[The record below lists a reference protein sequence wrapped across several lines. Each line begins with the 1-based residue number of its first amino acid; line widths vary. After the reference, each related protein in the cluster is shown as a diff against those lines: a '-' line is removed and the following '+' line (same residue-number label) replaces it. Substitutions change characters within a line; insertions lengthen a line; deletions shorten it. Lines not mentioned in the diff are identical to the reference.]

1 MPRSMSTSVRVLL
14 ALALAAAAPAVSSQ
28 DESTRLAQSLIALRG
43 EVEQV
48 NGELELLRAE
58 QRTTL
63 QGLAAQKAELAAQ
76 LERQQLQLGELEARL
91 AERNTAAAQSVEG
104 SGTLVPVLLAAASQ
118 LRGYVSS
125 SLPFKTEERLAALD
139 EIEQQLRDGTLA
151 PTRAANRLWSF
162 VEDEL
167 RLTRE
172 SGLHQQTVALGDER
186 VLAQVAK
193 LGSMLLFYR
202 TEDGRVGRASRTN
215 AGWRFERIDDDAG
228 RARVAALFDALGK
241 QIRQGWFELPYGA
254 TAGG

>member
-1 MPRSMSTSVRVLL
+1 MPTMMSTSVRALL
-14 ALALAAAAPAVSSQ
+14 ALALAATAPAAGAQ
-28 DESTRLAQSLIALRG
+28 DESMRLAQSLIALRG

-48 NGELELLRAE
+48 NAELESLRAE

-63 QGLAAQKAELAAQ
+63 QGLAAQKAELSAQ
-76 LERQQLQLGELEARL
+76 LERQQLQVGELESRL
-91 AERNTAAAQSVEG
+91 SERSAVAEQSAEG
-104 SGTLVPVLLAAASQ
+104 HSTLQPALLAAAAQ
-118 LRGYVSS
+118 LRAYVAA
-125 SLPFKTEERLAALD
+125 SLPFKTGERLAALG

-151 PTRAANRLWSF
+151 PTRAANRLWTF

-172 SGLHQQTVALGDER
+172 SGLHQQIVTLGDER

-202 TEDGRVGRASRTN
+202 TDDGRVGRAARTT
-215 AGWRFERIDDDAG
+215 AGWRYEPIDDDAG
-228 RARVAALFDALGK
+228 RGRVAALFDALGK

>member
-1 MPRSMSTSVRVLL
+1 MISPSVRALL
-14 ALALAAAAPAVSSQ
+14 ALALAATTPAAAAQ

-63 QGLAAQKAELAAQ
+63 QGLAAQKAELSAQ

-91 AERNTAAAQSVEG
+91 LERNAAAAQSVEG
-104 SGTLVPVLLAAASQ
+104 SDSLAPVLLEASSR
-118 LRGYVSS
+118 LRNHVAS
-125 SLPFKTEERLAALD
+125 SLPFKTEERLAALA

-151 PTRAANRLWSF
+151 PTRAANRLWAY

-202 TEDGRVGRASRTN
+202 TEDGRVGRAARTN
-215 AGWRFERIDDDAG
+215 AGWRFEPIDDEAN
-228 RARVAALFDALGK
+228 RQRVAALFDALGK